1 MLISFCLLLFFILL
15 QGLFAGLETG
25 MISIRRPRIEHACE
39 RGSRSARMILF
50 FINNPGVMISTCLLG
65 VNISVVC
72 ASLAAKQFAEGA
84 GLSSAGGLL
93 AMTCVLSV
101 SMLICEIIPKSWF
114 RQAPCARCALFVW
127 ILYGTY
133 SILYI
138 PVRLFDAFTGFLSRK
153 IAGKTDSDEAKSAV
167 MREDLKLF
175 LRESET
181 VGGLPSEAASL
192 LDNAIGFHTATIVD
206 IMKKKDEVRQISAAL
221 TVREAMAQCLRDG
234 ISKYPVCEAAGGK
247 WVGVFSSY
255 HAIFTFREEEW
266 GRRTVAEC
274 MLPVIGI
281 PASTPIGEALKR
293 TKGADAA
300 LFAVLDPDGEPCGIF
315 TSYDIARKLFG

>member
-1 MLISFCLLLFFILL
+1 MLISFCLLLFFILM

-39 RGSRSARMILF
+39 RGSRAARMILF

-72 ASLAAKQFAEGA
+72 ASLAAKQFAESA

-93 AMTCVLSV
+93 VMTCVLSV
-101 SMLICEIIPKSWF
+101 SMLVCEIIPKSWF

-127 ILYGTY
+127 VLYGTY
-133 SILYI
+133 RVLYV

-153 IAGKTDSDEAKSAV
+153 IAGKADSDEAKSAV

-181 VGGLPSEAASL
+181 VGGLPPEAASL
-192 LDNAIGFHTATIVD
+192 LDNAVGFHSATIAD
-206 IMKKKDEVRQISAAL
+206 IMKRKEEVRQISAAL
-221 TVREAMAQCLRDG
+221 TVREAMTQCLRDG
-234 ISKYPVCEAAGGK
+234 ISKYPVCEAGSGA
-247 WVGVFSSY
+247 WTGVFSCH
-255 HAIFTFREEEW
+255 HAVFTFREEEW
-266 GRRTVAEC
+266 ERRTVAEC

-281 PASTPIGEALKR
+281 AASTPVGEALKR

-300 LFAVLDPDGEPCGIF
+300 LFAVLDSGGKQCGIF